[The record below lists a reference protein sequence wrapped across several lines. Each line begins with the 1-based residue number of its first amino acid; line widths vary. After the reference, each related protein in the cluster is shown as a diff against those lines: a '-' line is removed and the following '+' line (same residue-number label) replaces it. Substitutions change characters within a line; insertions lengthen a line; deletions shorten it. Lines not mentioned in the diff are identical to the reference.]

1 MCIGL
6 EHLPNI
12 YCGVAVFLLYP
23 LYIFNRKISAREKI
37 AKSVLLFVFIFA
49 FSFNI
54 PNFIWHG
61 FHYPNSLPARQS
73 FVYIFILL
81 TMCFDAYKDMKDYST
96 SQLAKAFGLFLIYL
110 LWLDHS
116 GGDNDPEYGV
126 LFVNAFFML
135 LYVIVALLYKKDKLK
150 IHFIVFLLFCVS
162 CIECT
167 MNMEETGYS
176 TTGRSAYFKDYDS
189 VKTLTTE
196 LSESDDTFYR
206 IAKAFGYRSKNDAA
220 WHNFNSASTFS
231 STAYAGVTELFGR
244 LGLEHSMNAYADHG
258 ATPLVYSMFDIKYIL
273 SNKQINDDYTLEL
286 VDIVRCPRESG
297 PRIIRFSDDGK
308 FAYILFELSN
318 EIRAYKYDGS
328 GKVPTFELIQT
339 IETSA
344 KKDVHDTHNAAS
356 GLSLANDGKHL
367 FCTTAGE
374 DTVSMFERDEET
386 GMLTRKFT
394 LPISGEY
401 PKDLVLLPDDKHLV
415 LANHA
420 SNTLTTFTVDYEKN
434 IIVMNGKPI
443 KITEPNCIRIW
454 LVPEE

>member
-1 MCIGL
+1 MGKKKYVAYVGTYTHGTSKGIQVYDVDVENGTL
-6 EHLPNI
+6 TERSEVEVSNASHLAVSKNGKYLYSI
-12 YCGVAVFLLYP
+12 EDEGVAVFERDEFGDLSR
-23 LYIFNRKISAREKI
+23 IN
-37 AKSVLLFVFIFA
+37 SVDI
-49 FSFNI
+49 N
-54 PNFIWHG
+54 G
-61 FHYPNSLPARQS
+61 MRGCY
-73 FVYIFILL
+73 
-81 TMCFDAYKDMKDYST
+81 
-96 SQLAKAFGLFLIYL
+96 LATDVDGRY
-110 LWLDHS
+110 
-116 GGDNDPEYGV
+116 
-126 LFVNAFFML
+126 
-135 LYVIVALLYKKDKLK
+135 LYVAGYHDGKVTVVHTHKDGSLGRIMDGVFHKGLGSVAERNFRPHVNCVRPTPDNKYLCAVDNGIDQVKIYRVNKL
-150 IHFIVFLLFCVS
+150 
-162 CIECT
+162 
-167 MNMEETGYS
+167 
-176 TTGRSAYFKDYDS
+176 R
-189 VKTLTTE
+189 
-196 LSESDDTFYR
+196 
-206 IAKAFGYRSKNDAA
+206 
-220 WHNFNSASTFS
+220 
-231 STAYAGVTELFGR
+231 
-244 LGLEHSMNAYADHG
+244 
-258 ATPLVYSMFDIKYIL
+258 
-273 SNKQINDDYTLEL
+273 NKLEL
-286 VDIVRCPRESG
+286 VDILRCPRESG

-328 GKVPTFELIQT
+328 GKVPAFELIQT

-454 LVPEE
+454 PVPEE